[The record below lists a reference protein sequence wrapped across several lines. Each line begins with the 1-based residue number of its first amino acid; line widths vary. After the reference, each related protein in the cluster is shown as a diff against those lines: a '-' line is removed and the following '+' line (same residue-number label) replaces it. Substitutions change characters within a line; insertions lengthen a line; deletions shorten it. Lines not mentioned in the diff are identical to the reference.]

1 MELQSAERTPSFDG
15 HRSRLY
21 RQERHRLV
29 LGWLER
35 HQSRP
40 ASCRAGLYEWT
51 GCILECAGFDPFY
64 GYITDPNSSLSAPT
78 VARYQLTRP
87 FPQYEGVT
95 GNNPPWANSFYHAL
109 QIRSKRLSNGLQ
121 FLTTY
126 VLSKSI
132 DDTSSSGSNS
142 DFLGAMSTPIQ
153 DPYNRRLERSVSMLS
168 QTHQFQFSWVYAL
181 PFGKGRLWG
190 GHMPSAVEA
199 VLGGWQLN
207 GIYRWTSGFPV
218 ALGLVNGQS
227 VPGFGTQRPNFNGTL
242 NQASNWQQ
250 TLQYFANPEVVTK
263 PAPYQI
269 GTAPRTLSNLRWP
282 GTNVWSSSLFKQFS
296 MARLREGMLFE
307 FRLETFNTFN
317 QVQFCG
323 PDSTL
328 GSGSFGQITG
338 QCNTPRQL
346 QLGAKFYF

>member
-1 MELQSAERTPSFDG
+1 MIPPPSRADLNSSYNLGRTISGPIRNWNASPYEQTWSFSLQKELP
-15 HRSRLY
+15 RSIIEAAYIGKKGTDLFWGGLNDIN
-21 RQERHRLV
+21 LV
-29 LGWLER
+29 PQAVGQAYMNGQVAFWNA
-35 HQSRP
+35 QVSN
-40 ASCRAGLYEWT
+40 
-51 GCILECAGFDPFY
+51 PFY

-95 GNNPPWANSFYHAL
+95 GNNPPWANSFDHAL
-109 QIRSKRLSNGLQ
+109 QIRLEKRLSNGLQ

-153 DPYNRRLERSVSMLS
+153 DPYNRRLERSVSMFD

-181 PFGKGRLWG
+181 PFGKGLFSWG

-227 VPGFGTQRPNFNGTL
+227 VPGFGAQRPNLNGTL

-263 PAPYQI
+263 PSPYQI

-282 GTNVWSSSLFKQFS
+282 GTNVSVVIV
-296 MARLREGMLFE
+296 
-307 FRLETFNTFN
+307 
-317 QVQFCG
+317 VQAVQHG
-323 PDSTL
+323 PVTRRDAVRVSTRDV
-328 GSGSFGQITG
+328 QHV
-338 QCNTPRQL
+338 
-346 QLGAKFYF
+346 